1 MDRMRGRSL
10 GAGAR
15 EVDKFVRG
23 WRAMDAMGAI
33 VAIRVNFETHGVIP
47 GRVWQ
52 EWNMIPLGL
61 EQE

>member
-1 MDRMRGRSL
+1 MVRRWLRDKMHGRAP

-15 EVDKFVRG
+15 VVDKFVRG
-23 WRAMDAMGAI
+23 LRAMEEGDG
-33 VAIRVNFETHGVIP
+33 RKGGPFP

-61 EQE
+61 EPE